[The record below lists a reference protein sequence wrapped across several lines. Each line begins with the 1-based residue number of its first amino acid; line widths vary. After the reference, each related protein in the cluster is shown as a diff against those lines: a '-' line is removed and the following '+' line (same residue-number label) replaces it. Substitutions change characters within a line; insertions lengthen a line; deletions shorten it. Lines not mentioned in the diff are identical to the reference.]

1 MARKK
6 IKDIFA
12 ADNTQNT
19 DATQAAAPPVEKET
33 RRQRKKR
40 QANMTLEEMTAE
52 TDKQLFGDKLEPNLS
67 RNSVPDVIPE
77 GEPKSDRYKTVISQG
92 PEKERI
98 VTRTKEE
105 EGTGTGT
112 AITNAMSNT
121 AVTNG
126 GSLYDK
132 AVADNPDMT
141 FEETQELA
149 GKLATADQ
157 EKENVEA
164 DADAVI
170 GEKVNEV
177 ISDVEGA
184 TDGAV
189 EGDGDME
196 QGGTEGLVPNA
207 QSQTLMGIGGGG
219 DGTQGPPDYESETD
233 VNKVKKDIAQ
243 ANQLAAG
250 RDAYVPQAVVE
261 QLGVQDYFPTMGRDI
276 AKGTWTGSVLGSQ
289 TVYAGGGMVLPMG
302 LYDAR
307 KRALNQAAKEKQAMI
322 DKILDLPNT
331 IDQANLRYQD
341 YGNEFVNEDLQKYG
355 SYAAMVADPEFR
367 RKMTKY
373 KNIGK
378 ELTYVDKWVDEKI
391 KDLGNPAKY
400 VPKEIVED
408 LYKFKSGIIE
418 NFDEVLQGEGDVPQ
432 MINNLRSFESGIAL
446 VDNLVKEGIFDEN
459 RLDQAPISLNTGAIN
474 ADPEGW
480 GKFQD
485 DMLRVINKD
494 GSIDNDTYVTGLMK
508 FFDTSKAE
516 GIIDGLFQGNLD
528 ERTRGSVLKYLLS
541 QAPKKI
547 VYDYQS
553 MGNQSAR
560 RAADAMENQRFYA
573 GMAERRRERETY
585 YQHLNKQMNTP
596 DAEGKTV
603 KTRIEELKKIKDPV
617 ERRNALIAAGNK
629 YNLGTPIFDP
639 YSGAVAFT
647 RAPSKE
653 LKGKTYRASGGQGVK
668 IQVYDPKAKGADS
681 KGYVKKIMTVNQLI
695 NINTNN
701 MTVNGKPKYKYSDNG
716 GALTAD
722 VIKGLKTSNDKIT
735 YSVNSLG
742 AVNTVYNKNTK
753 SWETLTDKNWN
764 QFDAENSAHVE
775 RYEGT
780 LQYFDTKTG
789 TYKNTRLQTFTSHD
803 FKSDNGQASRDSEFG
818 DVGEEMK
825 GQLNQ
830 DYSSSSYSGGNY

>member
-6 IKDIFA
+6 NRDIF

-77 GEPKSDRYKTVISQG
+77 GEPKSDRYKTVISKG

-132 AVADNPDMT
+132 AVADNPNMT

-196 QGGTEGLVPNA
+196 QGGAGAPTPNA
-207 QSQTLMGIGGGG
+207 QSQALMNIGGGG
-219 DGTQGPPDYESETD
+219 AGAQGPPDYESEAD
-233 VNKVKKDIAQ
+233 VNKVRKDIAQ
-243 ANQLAAG
+243 AQQLAAG

-289 TVYAGGGMVLPMG
+289 TIYAGGGMVLPMG

-307 KRALNQAAKEKQAMI
+307 KRALNQAAKEKQATI
-322 DKILDLPNT
+322 DKLLELPNT
-331 IDQANLRYQD
+331 ADQFNTRYQD
-341 YGNEFVNEDLQKYG
+341 YGYEFINSNLDKFG
-355 SYAAMVADPEFR
+355 SYSAMAADPEFK
-367 RKMTKY
+367 RKMAEF

-378 ELTYVDKWVDEKI
+378 ELMYVDKWADGKI
-391 KDLGNPAKY
+391 TDLANPEKY
-400 VPKEIVED
+400 VPKEIIED
-408 LYKFKSGIIE
+408 LYKFKSGIME
-418 NFDEVLQGEGDVPQ
+418 NLDEALDGKGDIPQ
-432 MINNLRSFESGIAL
+432 MINNLRSFESGIAM
-446 VDNLVKEGIFDEN
+446 VDNLVKEGMFDEN

-480 GKFQD
+480 GKFQN
-485 DMLRVINKD
+485 DMLKVVNND

-516 GIIDGLFQGNLD
+516 NIINGLFQGNLD

-541 QAPKKI
+541 QAPKKV

-553 MGNQSAR
+553 MGNQSAK
-560 RAADAMENQRFYA
+560 RAADAMAQKRWAAEFEQRKKEN
-573 GMAERRRERETY
+573 ETI
-585 YQHLNKQMNTP
+585 YQYMNRQMSDSNK
-596 DAEGKTV
+596 
-603 KTRIEELKKIKDPV
+603 
-617 ERRNALIAAGNK
+617 
-629 YNLGTPIFDP
+629 
-639 YSGAVAFT
+639 
-647 RAPSKE
+647 
-653 LKGKTYRASGGQGVK
+653 
-668 IQVYDPKAKGADS
+668 
-681 KGYVKKIMTVNQLI
+681 
-695 NINTNN
+695 
-701 MTVNGKPKYKYSDNG
+701 VNGKSLDETIAGIQKNSKLNPVQKMYAIAKATEQYNIGTPSVDRNTGAVVWTRSPTQYMKDNPTS
-716 GALTAD
+716 LTAKSKVRVKKYNSKTKKYD
-722 VIKGLKTSNDKIT
+722 DIEMPYNQFLGLNKSNLKSGGKDLYR
-735 YSVNSLG
+735 YSNG
-742 AVNTVYNKNTK
+742 AVITPESVQDIRATANTRMQTTALQATKATWNNKTGQYETVTNKNI
-753 SWETLTDKNWN
+753 DR
-764 QFDAENSAHVE
+764 FDP
-775 RYEGT
+775 
-780 LQYFDTKTG
+780 
-789 TYKNTRLQTFTSHD
+789 KNTRNVERMTGFVEIQIEDKNGNPMYKRTPLEVVEAVDISEGGGVNFMDGRAGYNAKSLQGTYQNQSSTSY
-803 FKSDNGQASRDSEFG
+803 GASGYE
-818 DVGEEMK
+818 
-825 GQLNQ
+825 
-830 DYSSSSYSGGNY
+830 